1 MKAITNSSFNAISEK
16 LRKELPTLAPGETAT
31 YELLRFEK
39 DHLTGRRLYGGAITL
54 PGRDRIRDG
63 NEVVEIGVV
72 EKTTALLNGVK
83 VRCRKK
89 VLDGGGENGSVPA
102 RFTLNGDN
110 LEDVEWYQFFSL
122 CNYNASNPNAS
133 ESTIKLIKKIDFEAE
148 AQKDLKEL
156 DDLTNALMQF
166 SQLEASDIRMIAS
179 SLNMDSLGVLGP
191 IKASVA
197 KWVQQNP
204 KEFIK
209 RNGDEATKML
219 ARIRTGAELG
229 FLQYDQASHLV
240 KDSTGTTLVTLDRV
254 EGKNWVEQFNDYVR
268 TNKNGRDAMT
278 VVNKKLDAYFK
289 KPNQAREA
297 KEGKKDE

>member
-16 LRKELPTLAPGETAT
+16 LRKELPTLAPGESAT
-31 YELLRFEK
+31 FELLRFEK

-54 PGRDRIRDG
+54 PGRDRVRDG

-72 EKTTALLNGVK
+72 ERTTPTLAGVK

-102 RFTLNGDN
+102 RFTLYGDN

-122 CNYNASNPNAS
+122 CNYNASNKNAA
-133 ESTIKLIKKIDFEAE
+133 ESTIKLIKEVDFKAE
-148 AQKDLKEL
+148 AMEKTKKRTA
-156 DDLTNALMQF
+156 LTTALMQF
-166 SQLEASDIRMIAS
+166 DQLDASDVRMIAS
-179 SLNMDSLGVLGP
+179 SLNMDSLGELDP
-191 IKASVA
+191 IREAVGD
-197 KWVQQNP
+197 WVMQNP
-204 KEFIK
+204 AEFIK
-209 RNGDEATKML
+209 RNGDDETKTL

-240 KDSTGTTLVTLDRV
+240 KDGTGTLLATLDRV
-254 EGKNWVEQFNDYVR
+254 EGKTWVEQFSDFVR
-268 TNKNGRDAMT
+268 TNKNGREAMT